1 MPNNDTEIL
10 QLFSNPATR
19 EQGLI
24 LLMNTYQERLYAV
37 IFGLAENHD
46 DTNDILQNVFIK
58 IWKNI
63 GTFRGDAKLFTW
75 LYRVATNEAYNF
87 LKQRNKKEF
96 AAIDNNAIENEP
108 ASEMLS
114 SAAIE
119 EKLQHAIDTLPEKQ
133 KLVFQM
139 KYFEDMKYDD
149 ISDILG
155 TSVGALKAS
164 YHHAVKKVEKFLSE
178 PN

>member
-1 MPNNDTEIL
+1 MPDNDDEIL

-63 GTFRGDAKLFTW
+63 GAFRGDAKLFTW

-96 AAIDNNAIENEP
+96 AEIDNNALENEP
-108 ASEMLS
+108 ASDMLS
-114 SAAIE
+114 STAIE
-119 EKLQHAIDTLPEKQ
+119 EKLQHAIDALPEKQ
-133 KLVFQM
+133 KEVFLLR
-139 KYFEDMKYDD
+139 YYDEMPYHEM
-149 ISDILG
+149 SEKLG
-155 TSVGALKAS
+155 TSEGALKAS
-164 YHHAVKKVEKFLSE
+164 YHHAAKKIEEFLLRD
-178 PN
+178 

>member
-1 MPNNDTEIL
+1 
-10 QLFSNPATR
+10 
-19 EQGLI
+19 
-24 LLMNTYQERLYAV
+24 
-37 IFGLAENHD
+37 
-46 DTNDILQNVFIK
+46 TNDILQNVFIK

-133 KLVFQM
+133 KEL
-139 KYFEDMKYDD
+139 YLLRYYDELPYREM
-149 ISDILG
+149 SEKLG
-155 TSVGALKAS
+155 TSEVALKAS
-164 YHHAVKKVEKFLSE
+164 YHHAAKKIEEFLLRD
-178 PN
+178 

>member
-1 MPNNDTEIL
+1 MPDNDAEIL

-133 KLVFQM
+133 KEVFLLR
-139 KYFEDMKYDD
+139 YYDELPYREM
-149 ISDILG
+149 SEKLG
-155 TSVGALKAS
+155 TSEGALKAS
-164 YHHAVKKVEKFLSE
+164 YHHAAKKIEEFLLRD
-178 PN
+178 